1 MSKKIIG
8 ITVGTPIN
16 PDKFKG
22 EGGSGDGG
30 YVLTDT
36 DKEEIANLTLNLI
49 VNGEEVAY

>member
-30 YVLTDT
+30 YVLTDE
-36 DKEEIANLTLNLI
+36 DKKAIAKETLDLI
-49 VNGEEVAY
+49 VNGEEVLY